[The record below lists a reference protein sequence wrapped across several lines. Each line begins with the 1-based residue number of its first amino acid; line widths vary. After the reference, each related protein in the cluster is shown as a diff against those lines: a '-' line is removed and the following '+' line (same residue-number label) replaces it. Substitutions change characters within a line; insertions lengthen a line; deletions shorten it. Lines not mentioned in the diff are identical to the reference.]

1 MYSEKIS
8 LRNIAV
14 LFGRECVSDSGMFG
28 LFFLSVKIRDHKF

>member
-14 LFGRECVSDSGMFG
+14 LFGRECVSDSGMFD
-28 LFFLSVKIRDHKF
+28 LFFLSVKIKDHKF